1 MFETLFTFL
10 DEMVVDNISSMVGV
24 FTDVITPLIGACV
37 GIYIVYVAY
46 ELIIN
51 SQKVVYQEVIK
62 TIGSLSITTFVALNT
77 SWYMSHIVPTVL
89 YAGDDIANALIG
101 GKGGASSLQAIF
113 DQITM
118 TFEVL
123 VGMMDLDFLSS
134 DSWKNTTIIVLEI
147 IFVLFGGGA
156 FLLIATGYLLVA
168 KITVSFLLILGPL
181 FIMFAFFPS
190 CRSFFQAWTGQCFNY
205 TLLSITYPL
214 AFGLFTSI
222 LSNTVFN
229 GTLNFATCMMTF
241 VIFGALILLSVQIPT
256 FCSALSGGVGIN
268 GLVGGTLNG
277 VSGIASLGKGIASG
291 ASGAYKTGQVVKSAA
306 KEIGRGNISPG

>member
-1 MFETLFTFL
+1 MFDTIFTFL
-10 DEMVVDNISSMVGV
+10 DKMVVDNISSMVGV

-62 TIGSLSITTFVALNT
+62 TIGSLSVTTFVALNT
-77 SWYMSHIVPTVL
+77 SWYMSHVVPTVL

-101 GKGGASSLQAIF
+101 GKGGAHSLEVIF
-113 DQITM
+113 NQITA
-118 TFEVL
+118 TVDILLESI
-123 VGMMDLDFLSS
+123 DLRFLEGE
-134 DSWKNTTIIVLEI
+134 SWKKTTVILFEI
-147 IFVLFGGGA
+147 ILILTGGSA

-229 GTLNFATCMMTF
+229 GTLNFATCVMTLI
-241 VIFGALILLSVQIPT
+241 VFGALILLSVQIPT

-291 ASGAYKTGQVVKSAA
+291 ASGAYKAGQVVKSAA
-306 KEIGRGNISPG
+306 KDIGRGNISPG